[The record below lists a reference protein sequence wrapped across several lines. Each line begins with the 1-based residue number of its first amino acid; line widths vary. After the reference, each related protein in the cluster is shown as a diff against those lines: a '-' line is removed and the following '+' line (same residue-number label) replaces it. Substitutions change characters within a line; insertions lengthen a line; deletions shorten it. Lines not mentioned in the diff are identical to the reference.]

1 MLIKYFN
8 SNRPGIFL
16 LSPFVA
22 LVLWF
27 HTFLKPQQ
35 LILSENVS
43 AGPFG
48 RYLDGLISGIP
59 LLSAIIAVILV
70 FFYGQLLVSLNI
82 KFFFL
87 ETRSQL
93 PRLFYITICGILA
106 LLRFFSPALAAVFL
120 IILIIY
126 RLFGTYKTEKLSL
139 HFFDAGFLLS
149 LATLIY
155 LPSVF
160 FFPLILL
167 ALFYFRA
174 SYWQE
179 WTYPFIGFSIP
190 VIFWA
195 SYLFWTDQ
203 NIGLIFQEF
212 SHLFQHARLKAT
224 YSLIQLIFYAYLG
237 FLILISSIHMMFI
250 IGGRKIQSRVFLIF
264 FFWIFIIGLILIFLV
279 PSSGIE
285 AIYFAGI
292 PVAFLL
298 SNYFTT
304 CRNSRINNMLIGFL
318 ILMLA
323 AIVINDWIDFVP
335 QVYSF

>member
-1 MLIKYFN
+1 MLLKYFN
-8 SNRPGIFL
+8 SNRPGILL
-16 LSPFVA
+16 LSPFIS

-27 HTFLKPQQ
+27 HTFNRPQE
-35 LILSENVS
+35 LNLSENVS

-48 RYLDGLISGIP
+48 RYLDGLISDIP
-59 LLSAIIAVILV
+59 LLSAVIAVILV

-93 PRLFYITICGILA
+93 PQLFYITICGILT

-139 HFFDAGFLLS
+139 HFFDAGFILS

-160 FFPLILL
+160 FFPLILM
-167 ALFYFRA
+167 ALFYFRT

-179 WTYPFIGFSIP
+179 WIYPFIGFFIP
-190 VIFWA
+190 VFFWA

-212 SHLFQHARLKAT
+212 SRLFQHAKVKTT

-237 FLILISSIHMMFI
+237 FLILISSIHMMLI
-250 IGGRKIQSRVFLIF
+250 IGGRKIQSRVFHIF
-264 FFWIFIIGLILIFLV
+264 FFWFFIVGVILIFLI

-285 AIYFAGI
+285 AIYFTGI
-292 PVAFLL
+292 PIAFLL

-304 CRNSRINNMLIGFL
+304 CRNNRMNNLLIGLF
-318 ILMLA
+318 ILLFT
-323 AIVINDWIDFVP
+323 AIVLNDWTGFLP
-335 QVYSF
+335 LAYSF